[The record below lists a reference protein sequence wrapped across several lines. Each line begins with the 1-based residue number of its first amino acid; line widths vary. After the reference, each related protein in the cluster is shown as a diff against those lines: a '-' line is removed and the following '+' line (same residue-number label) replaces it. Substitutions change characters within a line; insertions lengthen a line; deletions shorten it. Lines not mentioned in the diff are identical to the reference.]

1 MSADDEG
8 PIELFIVDIVN
19 AVVWVDVC
27 GKAGGT
33 SSGCVEDD
41 PEAWSIIVGK
51 KGREKSCGHSGVEYA
66 RMSVVDRTYCAAIIS
81 TKQ

>member
-1 MSADDEG
+1 MSADDES

-27 GKAGGT
+27 GEAGGA
-33 SSGCVEDD
+33 SSGCVNDD

-51 KGREKSCGHSGVEYA
+51 KRREKSCGHFGIGYD
-66 RMSVVDRTYCAAIIS
+66 RMSAVDRTYRAAIIS